1 MEYVPTNLY
10 DLIELRGVNNKL
22 MAEEQLWKLLTG
34 AIDVILNFI
43 LKGLTMLQ

>member
-22 MAEEQLWKLLTG
+22 LSEEQLWKLLTG
-34 AIDVILNFI
+34 AIDVNL
-43 LKGLTMLQ
+43 